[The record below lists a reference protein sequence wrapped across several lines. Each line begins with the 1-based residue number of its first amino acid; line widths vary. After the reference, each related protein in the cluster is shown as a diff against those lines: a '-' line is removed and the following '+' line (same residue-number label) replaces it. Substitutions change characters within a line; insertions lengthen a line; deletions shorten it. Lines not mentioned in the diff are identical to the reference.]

1 MLWVSSTT
9 LAMAAEPPEIV
20 LRILDARR
28 RYAQSASKAAAL
40 DGVSLEL
47 ASGEIYALIGRNGA
61 GKSTLAKAAIG
72 ALALQSGTVRVL
84 GGDPAKDRAI
94 AGAIGVAPQ
103 EIALYAHL
111 TVAENLDAFATLA
124 GVRSGRADAVA
135 AAMAATACTPRA
147 STRIDQLSG
156 GWRRR
161 ANLAAAIVHRPR
173 LLVLDEPTEGL
184 DTQTRM
190 ALRRLILDLKAGGTA
205 ILLISHDADD
215 VRALAD
221 RVGVLEAGRLVAE
234 GAPQDLMAQAF
245 GGRQDLVVRLNAP
258 AGAAEKVLL
267 KRGLTA
273 SEDGL
278 VWSGLALEAPAL
290 ASQLDRALR
299 KLDVTAAEISVRQP
313 GLDALI
319 AWACAQTPSQ
329 DRTSQEAAA

>member
-1 MLWVSSTT
+1 MP
-9 LAMAAEPPEIV
+9 AMAAEPSEIV

-28 RYAQSASKAAAL
+28 RYAQSTTKTAAL
-40 DGVSLEL
+40 DGVSLEV

-72 ALALQSGTVRVL
+72 ALALQSGSVRVL

-94 AGAIGVAPQ
+94 TGAIGVAPQ

-124 GVRSGRADAVA
+124 GVRHGRADAVA

-147 STRIDQLSG
+147 GTRIDQLSG

-184 DTQTRM
+184 DTHSRM
-190 ALRRLILDLKAGGTA
+190 ALRRLIIDLKAAGTA

-221 RVGVLEAGRLVAE
+221 RVGVLEAGRLAAE
-234 GAPQDLMAQAF
+234 GSPMALMAQAF
-245 GGRQDLVVRLNAP
+245 GGRQDLVVRLHAP
-258 AGAAEKVLL
+258 AAAAEKVLL
-267 KRGLTA
+267 KRGLAA

-299 KLDVTAAEISVRQP
+299 KLGVTPAEISVRQP

-319 AWACAQTPSQ
+319 AWACSQ
-329 DRTSQEAAA
+329 AACKGRTGQEAAA

>member
-1 MLWVSSTT
+1 
-9 LAMAAEPPEIV
+9 MAAEPPEIV

-28 RYAQSASKAAAL
+28 RYGQSLTKAAAL
-40 DGVSLEL
+40 DGVSLEV
-47 ASGEIYALIGRNGA
+47 ARGEIYALIGRNGA

-72 ALALQSGTVRVL
+72 ALALQSGVVRVL

-94 AGAIGVAPQ
+94 GAAIGVAPQ
-103 EIALYAHL
+103 EIALYGHL
-111 TVAENLDAFATLA
+111 TVEENLDAFATLA
-124 GVRSGRADAVA
+124 GVRRGRTDAVM

-147 STRIDQLSG
+147 GTRIDQLSG

-190 ALRRLILDLKAGGTA
+190 ALRRLIVDLKTSGTA

-221 RVGVLEAGRLVAE
+221 RVGVLEAGRLIAEGSPAHLVAE
-234 GAPQDLMAQAF
+234 AF
-245 GGRQDLVVRLNAP
+245 GGRQDLIVRLNEP
-258 AGAAEKVLL
+258 SGPAEKVFLT
-267 KRGLTA
+267 RGLAA
-273 SEDGL
+273 SDDGL
-278 VWSGLALEAPAL
+278 IWSGLALEAPAL

-299 KLDVTAAEISVRQP
+299 KLGVTAAEISVRQP

-319 AWACAQTPSQ
+319 AWACAQAIAK
-329 DRTSQEAAA
+329 DRTSQGAAA

>member
-1 MLWVSSTT
+1 
-9 LAMAAEPPEIV
+9 MAAEPPAIV

-28 RYAQSASKAAAL
+28 RYGDAPAL
-40 DGVSLEL
+40 DGVSLEV
-47 ASGEIYALIGRNGA
+47 AAGEIYALIGRNGA

-72 ALALQSGTVRVL
+72 ALALQSGAVRVL

-94 AGAIGVAPQ
+94 ASAIGVAPQ
-103 EIALYAHL
+103 EIALYGHL
-111 TVAENLDAFATLA
+111 TVAENLHAFAALA
-124 GVRSGRADAVA
+124 GVRRDRSQAVA
-135 AAMAATACTPRA
+135 AAMAATDCTPRA
-147 STRIDQLSG
+147 GMRIDQLSG

-184 DTQTRM
+184 DSQTRM
-190 ALRRLILDLKAGGTA
+190 ALRRLILDLKAAGAA

-221 RVGVLEAGRLVAE
+221 RAGVLDAGRLVAE
-234 GAPQDLMAQAF
+234 GSPADLMAQAF
-245 GGRQDLVVRLNAP
+245 GGRQDLVVRLNAS

-267 KRGLTA
+267 KQGLSA

-278 VWSGLALEAPAL
+278 IWSGLASDAPAL

-299 KLDVTAAEISVRQP
+299 KLGVTAAEISVRQP

-319 AWACAQTPSQ
+319 AWACATAAS
-329 DRTSQEAAA
+329 RTTSGLGAAA

>member
-1 MLWVSSTT
+1 
-9 LAMAAEPPEIV
+9 MAAEPPEIV

-28 RYAQSASKAAAL
+28 RYTQSAAKAAAL
-40 DGVSLEL
+40 DGVSLEV
-47 ASGEIYALIGRNGA
+47 ASGEIYALVGRNGA

-72 ALALQSGTVRVL
+72 ALALQAGTVRVL
-84 GGDPAKDRAI
+84 GHDPAKDRAI
-94 AGAIGVAPQ
+94 CGEIGVAPQ

-124 GVRSGRADAVA
+124 GVRRGRAEAVR

-147 STRIDQLSG
+147 GMRIDQLSG

-190 ALRRLILDLKAGGTA
+190 ALRRLVLDLKTEGTA

-234 GAPQDLMAQAF
+234 GSPADLMAQAF
-245 GGRQDLVVRLNAP
+245 GGRQDLIVRLTGT
-258 AGAAEKVLL
+258 AGAAGEKALL

-290 ASQLDRALR
+290 ASQLDRSLR
-299 KLDVTAAEISVRQP
+299 KLGVTAAEISVRQP

-319 AWACAQTPSQ
+319 AWACTQAAGDDIASQ
-329 DRTSQEAAA
+329 GAAA

>member
-1 MLWVSSTT
+1 
-9 LAMAAEPPEIV
+9 MAAEPPEIV
-20 LRILDARR
+20 LCILDARR
-28 RYAQSASKAAAL
+28 RYPQSSSKAAAL
-40 DGVSLEL
+40 DGVSLEV
-47 ASGEIYALIGRNGA
+47 ASGEIYALVGRNGA
-61 GKSTLAKAAIG
+61 GKSSLAKAAIG

-84 GGDPAKDRAI
+84 GGDPAKDRAV
-94 AGAIGVAPQ
+94 AGTIGVAPQ
-103 EIALYAHL
+103 EIALYGHL
-111 TVAENLDAFATLA
+111 TVAENLHAFAALA
-124 GVRSGRADAVA
+124 GVRAGRADAVA

-147 STRIDQLSG
+147 GTRIDQLSG

-190 ALRRLILDLKAGGTA
+190 ALRRLIVDLKAEGTA

-234 GAPQDLMAQAF
+234 GSPADLMADAF

-258 AGAAEKVLL
+258 ASTAETLLL
-267 KRGLTA
+267 KRGLAA

-278 VWSGLALEAPAL
+278 IWSGLALDAPAL

-299 KLDVTAAEISVRQP
+299 KLGVTTAEISVRQP

-319 AWACAQTPSQ
+319 AWACAQAAYN
-329 DRTSQEAAA
+329 DGTSQGAAA

>member
-1 MLWVSSTT
+1 
-9 LAMAAEPPEIV
+9 MAAEPREIV

-28 RYAQSASKAAAL
+28 RYAQSSIKTAAL
-40 DGVSLEL
+40 DGVSLEV

-72 ALALQSGTVRVL
+72 ALALQAGVVRVL
-84 GGDPAKDRAI
+84 GGDPAKDRAV
-94 AGAIGVAPQ
+94 ASAIGVAPQ
-103 EIALYAHL
+103 EIALYGHL

-124 GVRSGRADAVA
+124 GVRHGRADAVT

-147 STRIDQLSG
+147 GTRIDQLSG

-190 ALRRLILDLKAGGTA
+190 ALRRLILDLKAEGTA

-221 RVGVLEAGRLVAE
+221 RVGVLDAGQLVAE
-234 GAPQDLMAQAF
+234 GSPAGLMAQAF
-245 GGRQDLVVRLNAP
+245 DGRQDLVVRLNEPVA
-258 AGAAEKVLL
+258 AAEKVLL

-273 SEDGL
+273 LEDGL
-278 VWSGLALEAPAL
+278 VWSGLALQAPAL

-299 KLDVTAAEISVRQP
+299 KLGVAAAEISVRQP

-319 AWACAQTPSQ
+319 AWACAQAACK

>member
-1 MLWVSSTT
+1 MLWDSSNTP
-9 LAMAAEPPEIV
+9 AMAAEPREIV

-28 RYAQSASKAAAL
+28 RYAQSSIKTAAL
-40 DGVSLEL
+40 DGVSLEV

-72 ALALQSGTVRVL
+72 ALALQAGVVRVL
-84 GGDPAKDRAI
+84 GGDPAKDRAV
-94 AGAIGVAPQ
+94 ASAIGVAPQ
-103 EIALYAHL
+103 EIALYGHL

-124 GVRSGRADAVA
+124 GVRHGRADAVT

-147 STRIDQLSG
+147 GTRIDQLSG

-190 ALRRLILDLKAGGTA
+190 ALRRLILDLKAEGTA

-221 RVGVLEAGRLVAE
+221 RVGVLDAGQLVAE
-234 GAPQDLMAQAF
+234 GSPAGLMAQAF
-245 GGRQDLVVRLNAP
+245 DGRQDLVVRLNEPVA
-258 AGAAEKVLL
+258 AAEKVLL

-273 SEDGL
+273 LEDGL
-278 VWSGLALEAPAL
+278 VWSGLALQAPAL

-299 KLDVTAAEISVRQP
+299 KLGVAAAEISVRQP

-319 AWACAQTPSQ
+319 AWACAQAACK

>member
-1 MLWVSSTT
+1 
-9 LAMAAEPPEIV
+9 MAAEPPEIV

-28 RYAQSASKAAAL
+28 RYAQSSTKAAAL
-40 DGVSLEL
+40 DGVSLNV

-72 ALALQSGTVRVL
+72 ALALQSGSVRVL

-103 EIALYAHL
+103 EIALYGHL
-111 TVAENLDAFATLA
+111 TVAENLDTFATLA
-124 GVRSGRADAVA
+124 GVRHGRAEAVA
-135 AAMAATACTPRA
+135 AAMTATACTPRA
-147 STRIDQLSG
+147 GTRIDQLSG

-173 LLVLDEPTEGL
+173 FLVLDEPTEGL

-190 ALRRLILDLKAGGTA
+190 ALRRLILDLKTEGTA

-221 RVGVLEAGRLVAE
+221 RVGVLDAGRLVAE
-234 GAPQDLMAQAF
+234 GSPADLMAQAF
-245 GGRQDLVVRLNAP
+245 AGRQDLVVRLNGP
-258 AGAAEKVLL
+258 AAAAAKVLL
-267 KRGLTA
+267 KRGLAA

-299 KLDVTAAEISVRQP
+299 KLGVAAAEISVRQP

-319 AWACAQTPSQ
+319 AWACSQ
-329 DRTSQEAAA
+329 AASDDGTRQGAAA

>member
-1 MLWVSSTT
+1 
-9 LAMAAEPPEIV
+9 MAAEPPEIV
-20 LRILDARR
+20 LRILDAHR
-28 RYAQSASKAAAL
+28 RYAQSAPKGAKKAPAL
-40 DGVSLEL
+40 DGVSFQI
-47 ASGEIYALIGRNGA
+47 AAGEIYALIGRNGA

-84 GGDPAKDRAI
+84 GGDPAKNRAV

-103 EIALYAHL
+103 DIALYGHL
-111 TVAENLDAFATLA
+111 TVAENLYAFATLA
-124 GVRSGRADAVA
+124 GVRRGRAEAVA

-147 STRIDQLSG
+147 ATRIDQLSG

-184 DTQTRM
+184 DSQTRL
-190 ALRRLILDLKAGGTA
+190 ALRRLIIDLKTEGTA

-234 GAPQDLMAQAF
+234 GSPANLMAQAF
-245 GGRQDLVVRLNAP
+245 GGRQDLTVLLNGP
-258 AGAAEKVLL
+258 VGEAEKTLV
-267 KRGLTA
+267 K
-273 SEDGL
+273 SGL
-278 VWSGLALEAPAL
+278 VTSDAGVSWSGLVFDAPAM
-290 ASQLDRALR
+290 ASRLDRALR
-299 KLDVTAAEISVRQP
+299 KRGVEAGEISVRQP

-319 AWACAQTPSQ
+319 AWAC
-329 DRTSQEAAA
+329 RAASSLETAA

>member
-1 MLWVSSTT
+1 
-9 LAMAAEPPEIV
+9 MAAEPPEIV

-28 RYAQSASKAAAL
+28 HYSQSASKTAAL

-47 ASGEIYALIGRNGA
+47 TSGEIYALIGRNGA

-84 GGDPAKDRAI
+84 GGDPAKDRAV

-103 EIALYAHL
+103 EIALYGHL

-124 GVRSGRADAVA
+124 GVRRGRAEAVA

-147 STRIDQLSG
+147 GTRIDQLSG

-190 ALRRLILDLKAGGTA
+190 ALRRLIVDLKTEGTA

-234 GAPQDLMAQAF
+234 GSPADLMSQAF
-245 GGRQDLVVRLNAP
+245 GGRQDLVVRLNGPAP
-258 AGAAEKVLL
+258 VAEKTLIG
-267 KRGLTA
+267 RGLAA

-278 VWSGLALEAPAL
+278 VWSGLALDAPAL

-299 KLDVTAAEISVRQP
+299 KLGVAAAEISVRQP

-319 AWACAQTPSQ
+319 AWACTKAASP
-329 DRTSQEAAA
+329 DRQGQGAAA

>member
-1 MLWVSSTT
+1 
-9 LAMAAEPPEIV
+9 MAAEPPEIV

-28 RYAQSASKAAAL
+28 RYAQAGRQVAAKAAL
-40 DGVSLEL
+40 DGVSLQV
-47 ASGEIYALIGRNGA
+47 SVGEIYALIGRNGA

-111 TVAENLDAFATLA
+111 TVAENLHAFATLA
-124 GVRSGRADAVA
+124 GVRSGRAEAVT
-135 AAMAATACTPRA
+135 AAMAATACTSRA
-147 STRIDQLSG
+147 DTRIDQLSG

-173 LLVLDEPTEGL
+173 FLVLDEPTEGL

-190 ALRRLILDLKAGGTA
+190 ALRRLILDLKAEGTA

-221 RVGVLEAGRLVAE
+221 RVGVLEAGRLIAE
-234 GAPQDLMAQAF
+234 GSPADLMAQAF
-245 GGRQDLVVRLNAP
+245 GGRQDLVVRLNGP
-258 AGAAEKVLL
+258 AGAAEKVLR
-267 KRGLTA
+267 KPGLTP

-278 VWSGLALEAPAL
+278 LWSGLALDAPAL

-299 KLDVTAAEISVRQP
+299 KLGVAAAEISVRQP

-319 AWACAQTPSQ
+319 AWACNEAASR
-329 DRTSQEAAA
+329 DRTSQGAAA

>member
-1 MLWVSSTT
+1 
-9 LAMAAEPPEIV
+9 MAAEPQEIV

-28 RYAQSASKAAAL
+28 RYAQSATKAAAL

-47 ASGEIYALIGRNGA
+47 ASGEIYALVGRNGA

-72 ALALQSGTVRVL
+72 ALALQSGSVRVL

-103 EIALYAHL
+103 EIALYGHL

-124 GVRSGRADAVA
+124 GVRHGRAEAVA

-147 STRIDQLSG
+147 GTRIDQLSG

-173 LLVLDEPTEGL
+173 FLVLDEPTEGL

-190 ALRRLILDLKAGGTA
+190 ALRRLILDLKTDGTA

-221 RVGVLEAGRLVAE
+221 RVGVLDAGRLVAE
-234 GAPQDLMAQAF
+234 GSPADLMAQAF
-245 GGRQDLVVRLNAP
+245 GGQQDLVVRLNGP

-267 KRGLTA
+267 RRGLAA

-299 KLDVTAAEISVRQP
+299 KLGVAAAEISVRQP

-319 AWACAQTPSQ
+319 AWACTEAASR
-329 DRTSQEAAA
+329 DRTSGEAAA

>member
-1 MLWVSSTT
+1 
-9 LAMAAEPPEIV
+9 MAAEPPEIV
-20 LRILDARR
+20 LRILDAHR
-28 RYAQSASKAAAL
+28 RYAGSSTTAAAL

-84 GGDPAKDRAI
+84 GGDPAKDRAV

-103 EIALYAHL
+103 EIALYGHL
-111 TVAENLDAFATLA
+111 TVTENLDAFATLA
-124 GVRSGRADAVA
+124 GVRHGRAEAVA

-147 STRIDQLSG
+147 GTRIDQLSG

-190 ALRRLILDLKAGGTA
+190 ALRRLIIELKTSGTA

-215 VRALAD
+215 VRALAN

-234 GAPQDLMAQAF
+234 GSPADLMAEAF
-245 GGRQDLVVRLNAP
+245 GGRQDLVVRLNEP
-258 AGAAEKVLL
+258 ASSAETTLIAQ
-267 KRGLTA
+267 GLAA

-278 VWSGLALEAPAL
+278 VWSGLALDAPAL
-290 ASQLDRALR
+290 ASRIDQALR
-299 KLDVTAAEISVRQP
+299 KLGVAAAEISVRQP

-319 AWACAQTPSQ
+319 AWACTNTPPHN
-329 DRTSQEAAA
+329 RTSQGAAA

>member
-1 MLWVSSTT
+1 
-9 LAMAAEPPEIV
+9 MAAEPPEIV

-28 RYAQSASKAAAL
+28 RYAQSSTKAAAL
-40 DGVSLEL
+40 DGVSLEV
-47 ASGEIYALIGRNGA
+47 ASGEIYALVGRNGA

-72 ALALQSGTVRVL
+72 ALALQSGVVRVL
-84 GGDPAKDRAI
+84 GGDPAKDRAV

-103 EIALYAHL
+103 EIALYGHL

-124 GVRSGRADAVA
+124 GVRRGRQDAVM

-147 STRIDQLSG
+147 ETRIDQLSG

-190 ALRRLILDLKAGGTA
+190 ALRRLILDLKTEGTA

-221 RVGVLEAGRLVAE
+221 RVGVLESGRLVAE
-234 GAPQDLMAQAF
+234 GPPAGLMAQAF
-245 GGRQDLVVRLNAP
+245 GGRQDLVVRLNGP

-267 KRGLTA
+267 KRGLAA

-299 KLDVTAAEISVRQP
+299 KLGIAAAEISVRQP

-319 AWACAQTPSQ
+319 AWASTQGASK
-329 DRTSQEAAA
+329 DRISQEAAA